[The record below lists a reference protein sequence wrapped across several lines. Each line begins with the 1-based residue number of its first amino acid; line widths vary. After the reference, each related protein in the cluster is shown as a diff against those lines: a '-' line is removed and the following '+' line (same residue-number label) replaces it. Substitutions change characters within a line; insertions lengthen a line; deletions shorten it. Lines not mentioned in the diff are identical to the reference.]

1 MKTNLSTAETNIALL
16 FSDSD
21 ITLIDAWLKENLPIK
36 GRIQRPEVYAALKD
50 QTDEKL
56 DELKWSTALSL
67 NIKAGR
73 LSGYETMRGKYGGI
87 MLAEGDAKPPAKLVT
102 PAPKPK
108 PIAAPKVK
116 EQVIIPPPK
125 EEKEPVEKPVMVAPK
140 PAIRT
145 MFTYPRHVWI
155 GAEMYKVSA
164 PTTSISRLLI
174 DVLRAV
180 QNENGNV
187 TFNGKRWQVQDTGL
201 LERFLTVFMHSVSC
215 GSESVEPV
223 LDDESG
229 IPAELRVSSVAY
241 MIRNCKIAL

>member
-1 MKTNLSTAETNIALL
+1 MNLSTAETNIALL

-36 GRIQRPEVYAALKD
+36 ERIQRPEIYAALKD
-50 QTDEKL
+50 KTDEKL
-56 DELKWSTALSL
+56 DEQKWSAALSF
-67 NIKAGR
+67 NIKSGR
-73 LSGYETMRGKYGGI
+73 LAGYDTVRGRFGGV
-87 MLAEGDAKPPAKLVT
+87 MFAKNAEVKAPVKLV
-102 PAPKPK
+102 APPVKPK
-108 PIAAPKVK
+108 
-116 EQVIIPPPK
+116 PPPK
-125 EEKEPVEKPVMVAPK
+125 EKVEKPAVILPPPKKEEPVEKPIAAIPK

-164 PTTSISRLLI
+164 PTTSINRLLI

-229 IPAELRVSSVAY
+229 IPAELRVSSVA
-241 MIRNCKIAL
+241 